1 MDLISLVIYLSLV
14 VISIAP
20 IRFAYVVLVSLAFF
34 DASGPQF
41 ASASSLGLA
50 NAFKVL
56 LAPLILSI
64 RLRGAPLLFLLHIG
78 RRSGQVWLF
87 VFLTLFASLAVLWS
101 PEFLSLGAIKGAAY
115 LWGYLVWFAVLSYGW
130 FTGRVGLNLLFNLW
144 GVGLL
149 LGIVQTLF
157 FGAIFGKGLYEEHL
171 RFTAF
176 TSPQSYAA
184 FYVYLLALFLFLKR
198 RFSFISLFV
207 LLCTFALI
215 VLTGSRYSLVTA
227 IWVTSAWAL
236 YYLRSA
242 FSLGKALKRFYSIM
256 LFVLMALASLPILG
270 PFLGSTRVA
279 ELFEKSW
286 EVSEVGTFAWRI
298 GMWSEA
304 WRQIEEFSLG
314 ELVWGRGTAA
324 GALVALR
331 YDPLRYEEDTI
342 DANRVMHN
350 EFLRA
355 LYEWG
360 IIGFSLFL
368 TFILGLS
375 VLAVKWLIAG
385 QDMGF
390 FLLAILGPLM
400 VGISIENI
408 LAASGSPVGI
418 GISLALAYLWYKKNV
433 SIYAH
438 PQASHSLPA
447 TRR

>member
-1 MDLISLVIYLSLV
+1 MDLVSLVIYLSLV

-20 IRFAYVVLVSLAFF
+20 IRFAYAVLVSLAFF

-64 RLRGAPLLFLLHIG
+64 RLKGTPLLFLLHAG
-78 RRSGQVWLF
+78 RRSRLIWLF
-87 VFLTLFASLAVLWS
+87 VFLAFFASLAVFWS
-101 PEFLSLGAIKGAAY
+101 PEFLSLSAVKGAAY
-115 LWGYLVWFAVLSYGW
+115 LWGYLLWFAVLLHGW
-130 FTGRVGLNLLFNLW
+130 FAGRVDLNLLLSLW

-157 FGAIFGKGLYEEHL
+157 LGAVFSKGLYEGHL

-176 TSPQSYAA
+176 VSPQSYAA
-184 FYVYLLALFLFLKR
+184 FYVYLLALFLFLER
-198 RFSFISLFV
+198 RFSFKSLFV

-227 IWVTSAWAL
+227 IWATSAWAL

-256 LFVLMALASLPILG
+256 LLILMALASLSILG

-279 ELFEKSW
+279 ELFEKGW
-286 EVSEVGTFAWRI
+286 EVSNVGTFAWRM

-304 WRQIEEFSLG
+304 WGQIEEFSLG
-314 ELVWGRGTAA
+314 ELVRGRGTAA
-324 GALVALR
+324 SALVALR
-331 YDPLRYEEDTI
+331 YDPRYEEDTV
-342 DANRVMHN
+342 DGNRVMHN

-360 IIGFSLFL
+360 IVGFGLLS
-368 TFILGLS
+368 TFILGLF
-375 VLAVKWLIAG
+375 VLTAKWLIAG
-385 QDMGF
+385 RDIGF
-390 FLLAILGPLM
+390 FILAILGPLM
-400 VGISIENI
+400 VGIFIENI
-408 LAASGSPVGI
+408 LASSGSPVGV
-418 GISLALAYLWYKKNV
+418 GISLALAYLWYKKDV
-433 SIYAH
+433 GIHAH
-438 PQASHSLPA
+438 PQASYSLPA
-447 TRR
+447 ARR

>member
-56 LAPLILSI
+56 LAPLILLI

-157 FGAIFGKGLYEEHL
+157 FGAVFGKGLYEEHL

-242 FSLGKALKRFYSIM
+242 FSLG
-256 LFVLMALASLPILG
+256 
-270 PFLGSTRVA
+270 
-279 ELFEKSW
+279 
-286 EVSEVGTFAWRI
+286 
-298 GMWSEA
+298 
-304 WRQIEEFSLG
+304 
-314 ELVWGRGTAA
+314 
-324 GALVALR
+324 
-331 YDPLRYEEDTI
+331 
-342 DANRVMHN
+342 
-350 EFLRA
+350 
-355 LYEWG
+355 
-360 IIGFSLFL
+360 
-368 TFILGLS
+368 
-375 VLAVKWLIAG
+375 
-385 QDMGF
+385 
-390 FLLAILGPLM
+390 
-400 VGISIENI
+400 
-408 LAASGSPVGI
+408 
-418 GISLALAYLWYKKNV
+418 
-433 SIYAH
+433 
-438 PQASHSLPA
+438 
-447 TRR
+447 

>member
-20 IRFAYVVLVSLAFF
+20 IRFAYVVLASLAFF

-56 LAPLILSI
+56 LAPLILLV

-78 RRSGQVWLF
+78 RQSGQVWLF

-101 PEFLSLGAIKGAAY
+101 PEFLRLGAIKGAAY

-149 LGIVQTLF
+149 LGIIQTSF
-157 FGAIFGKGLYEEHL
+157 FGAVFGKGLYEEHL

-176 TSPQSYAA
+176 SSPQSYAA
-184 FYVYLLALFLFLKR
+184 FYVYLLALFLFLER

-242 FSLGKALKRFYSIM
+242 FSLGEALKRFYSVM
-256 LFVLMALASLPILG
+256 LFVLMALASLSILG
-270 PFLGSTRVA
+270 PFLGSTRVV
-279 ELFEKSW
+279 ELFEKDW
-286 EVSEVGTFAWRI
+286 KVSEVGTFAWRI

-304 WRQIEEFSLG
+304 WGQIEEFSLG

-324 GALVALR
+324 SALVALR
-331 YDPLRYEEDTI
+331 YDPRYEEDTI

-360 IIGFSLFL
+360 IIGFGLFF
-368 TFILGLS
+368 TFVLGLF

-400 VGISIENI
+400 VGIFIENI

-447 TRR
+447 TGR

>member
-1 MDLISLVIYLSLV
+1 
-14 VISIAP
+14 
-20 IRFAYVVLVSLAFF
+20 
-34 DASGPQF
+34 
-41 ASASSLGLA
+41 
-50 NAFKVL
+50 
-56 LAPLILSI
+56 
-64 RLRGAPLLFLLHIG
+64 LFLLHIG
-78 RRSGQVWLF
+78 RQSGQVWLF

-101 PEFLSLGAIKGAAY
+101 PEFLRLGAIKGAAY

-149 LGIVQTLF
+149 LGIIQTSF
-157 FGAIFGKGLYEEHL
+157 FGAVFGKGLYEEHL

-176 TSPQSYAA
+176 SSPQSYAA
-184 FYVYLLALFLFLKR
+184 FYVYLLALFLFLEH

-207 LLCTFALI
+207 LFCTFALI

-242 FSLGKALKRFYSIM
+242 FSLGEALKRFYSVM
-256 LFVLMALASLPILG
+256 LFVLMALASLSILG
-270 PFLGSTRVA
+270 PFLGSTRMV
-279 ELFEKSW
+279 ELFEKNW
-286 EVSEVGTFAWRI
+286 KVSEVGTFAWRI

-304 WRQIEEFSLG
+304 WGQIEEFSLG

-324 GALVALR
+324 SALVALR
-331 YDPLRYEEDTI
+331 YDPRYEEDTI

-360 IIGFSLFL
+360 IIGFGLFF
-368 TFILGLS
+368 TFALGLF

-385 QDMGF
+385 QDIGF

-400 VGISIENI
+400 VGIFIENI

-447 TRR
+447 TGR

>member
-20 IRFAYVVLVSLAFF
+20 IRFAYVVLASLAFF

-56 LAPLILSI
+56 LAPLILLI

-78 RRSGQVWLF
+78 RQSGQVWLF

-101 PEFLSLGAIKGAAY
+101 PEFLRLGAIKGAAY

-149 LGIVQTLF
+149 LGIIQTSF
-157 FGAIFGKGLYEEHL
+157 FGAVFGKGLYEEHL

-176 TSPQSYAA
+176 SSPQSYAA
-184 FYVYLLALFLFLKR
+184 FYVYLLALFLFLEH

-207 LLCTFALI
+207 LFCTFALI

-242 FSLGKALKRFYSIM
+242 FSLGEALKRFYSVM
-256 LFVLMALASLPILG
+256 LFVLMALASLSILG
-270 PFLGSTRVA
+270 PFLGSTRMV
-279 ELFEKSW
+279 ELFEKNW
-286 EVSEVGTFAWRI
+286 KVSEVGTFAWRI

-304 WRQIEEFSLG
+304 WGQIEEFSLG

-324 GALVALR
+324 SALVALR
-331 YDPLRYEEDTI
+331 YDPRYEEDTI

-360 IIGFSLFL
+360 IIGFGLFF
-368 TFILGLS
+368 TFALGLF

-385 QDMGF
+385 QDIGF

-400 VGISIENI
+400 VGIFIENI

-447 TRR
+447 TGR

>member
-20 IRFAYVVLVSLAFF
+20 IRFAYVVLASLAFF

-56 LAPLILSI
+56 LAPLILLI

-78 RRSGQVWLF
+78 RQSGQVWLF

-101 PEFLSLGAIKGAAY
+101 PEFLRLGAIKGAAY

-149 LGIVQTLF
+149 LGIIQTSF
-157 FGAIFGKGLYEEHL
+157 FGAVFGKGLYEEHL

-176 TSPQSYAA
+176 SSPQSYAA
-184 FYVYLLALFLFLKR
+184 FYVYLLALFLFLEH

-207 LLCTFALI
+207 LFCTFALI

-242 FSLGKALKRFYSIM
+242 FSLGEALKRFYSVM
-256 LFVLMALASLPILG
+256 LFVLMALASLSILG
-270 PFLGSTRVA
+270 PFLGSTRMV
-279 ELFEKSW
+279 ELFEKNW
-286 EVSEVGTFAWRI
+286 KVSEVGTFAWRI

-304 WRQIEEFSLG
+304 WGQIEEFSLG

-324 GALVALR
+324 SALVALR
-331 YDPLRYEEDTI
+331 YDPRYEEDTI

-368 TFILGLS
+368 TFILGLF

-385 QDMGF
+385 QDIGF

-400 VGISIENI
+400 VGIFIENI

-447 TRR
+447 TGR

>member
-20 IRFAYVVLVSLAFF
+20 IRFAYAVLVSLAFV

-56 LAPLILSI
+56 LAPLILLM

-130 FTGRVGLNLLFNLW
+130 FTGRVGPNLLLNLW
-144 GVGLL
+144 SVGLL

-157 FGAIFGKGLYEEHL
+157 LGAVFGRGLYEEHL

-176 TSPQSYAA
+176 TSPQNYAA
-184 FYVYLLALFLFLKR
+184 FYVYLLALFLFLQR

-279 ELFEKSW
+279 ELFEKGW
-286 EVSEVGTFAWRI
+286 KVSEVGTFAWRI

-304 WRQIEEFSLG
+304 WGQIEEFSLG

-331 YDPLRYEEDTI
+331 YDPLLYEENTI

-360 IIGFSLFL
+360 IVGFGLFFS
-368 TFILGLS
+368 FILGLF

-400 VGISIENI
+400 VGIFVENI

-433 SIYAH
+433 GIYAH
-438 PQASHSLPA
+438 PQASHPLPA